1 MISPLLYSSFDL
13 LIGLGIFLLGMHLLE
28 GGIRELSSKRL
39 KQWLAFSTSSPV
51 RSAGFG
57 TLITAI
63 LQSSSMVS
71 LLVLA
76 FTSAGLMPLYNA
88 IGILLGANVGTT
100 ATGWVVT
107 AIGFKLDLENLALP
121 LLGFSAFGYVISTPQ
136 SRSNALSA
144 LGLGL
149 GLLLFGLSQMKDAV
163 ALLPQSFDLSLLQG
177 HPAFIYLLFGMSLTA
192 LIQSSSATMLLT
204 LTALHANIVDLPAAA
219 AIVIGA
225 DLGTTSTTVLGSL
238 AGSAVKKQLAMA
250 HCVFN
255 LIVDLAAFFI
265 LLPLLPQLLSLLSL
279 NDPLFSLVAF
289 HSLFNVLGLAVFLP
303 LMRPYST
310 WIGSFFTS
318 DSQLP
323 PRDQLAL
330 KRIPPEVPEAALAG
344 LVAATDTL
352 CRQGI
357 HLILEHFGLTLN
369 QQHIEHQDT
378 LVKPSHSRYQDL
390 KSTEYQIL
398 QYALK
403 VQQQPLPQHQAV
415 QLEKIQQAN
424 RALVYACKTLNDIDR
439 DLNQLYDSHHPNDQQ
454 RFRNHQTFIETLYGE
469 LITYLNAD
477 DHEQIQSILEQL
489 KTKNTHYQQACDKEV
504 YTCAAPSDSEIWL
517 STQLNLQ
524 REIHHATSNALLAID
539 LLKQLQNNPTQSLRS
554 RSTLKKRI
562 NR

>member
-1 MISPLLYSSFDL
+1 MQITLLNSSFDL

-28 GGIRELSSKRL
+28 GGIRQLSSKRL
-39 KQWLAFSTSSPV
+39 KQWLAFSTASPV

-76 FTSAGLMPLYNA
+76 FTSAGIMPLYNA

-107 AIGFKLDLENLALP
+107 AIGFKLNLESLALP
-121 LLGFSAFGYVISTPQ
+121 LLGLSAFGYVISKPQ

-144 LGLGL
+144 LFLGL

-163 ALLPQSFDLSLLQG
+163 ALLPQSFDLSLLQD
-177 HPAFIYLLFGMSLTA
+177 HQPFVYLLFGICLTA

-250 HCVFN
+250 HCMFN

-265 LLPLLPQLLSLLSL
+265 LLPLLPQLLAVFSLS
-279 NDPLFSLVAF
+279 DPLFSLVAF
-289 HSLFNVLGLAVFLP
+289 HSLFNVLGLAVFIP
-303 LMRPYST
+303 LMRPYSA
-310 WIGSFFTS
+310 WIGSFFNADT
-318 DSQLP
+318 QQP
-323 PRDQLAL
+323 PFDQLAL
-330 KRIPPEVPEAALAG
+330 KRIPVEVPEAALAG
-344 LVAATDTL
+344 LLAATETL
-352 CRQGI
+352 CRQAMQ
-357 HLILEHFGLTLN
+357 LILEHFGLTLN
-369 QQHIEHQDT
+369 NQRIEQQDV
-378 LVKPSHSRYQDL
+378 LVKPSQSRYQQL
-390 KSTEYQIL
+390 KTLEYQIL
-398 QYALK
+398 QYALE
-403 VQQQPLPQHQAV
+403 VQQQALSHNQAK

-439 DLNQLYDSHHPNDQQ
+439 DLSQLYDSHSPNDQQ
-454 RFRNHQTFIETLYGE
+454 RFRKHQTFIEDLYSD
-469 LITYLNAD
+469 LVKSLSST
-477 DHEQIQSILEQL
+477 DHQQIQRTLEQL
-489 KTKNTHYQQACDKEV
+489 VAKNTQYQQECDREV
-504 YTCAAPSDSEIWL
+504 YTTASPSDSEIWL

-524 REIHHATSNALLAID
+524 REIHHATSNAILAIE
-539 LLKQLQNNPTQSLRS
+539 LLKQLQHIQQQLLHSNATQK
-554 RSTLKKRI
+554 TLI
-562 NR
+562 SG